1 MLHAQSPTN
10 PALEF
15 LLGIIPG
22 LLVFAFLTNGVILNP
37 SYTAWLTG
45 DAFLAWQG
53 WQFFRLSPM
62 LQWPLGANPFF
73 GLDIS
78 SSIVFPDSVPLMA
91 FIFKPF
97 SALLPTEFQYFGIFI
112 FACFLLQS
120 LYSYKILRLYSST
133 VLPAFFGSTLFV
145 LAPILLVRLTE
156 TYQHHALFSQWVILA
171 ALYFYLRNKFSYTA
185 WIALQ
190 VITLLINVYLF
201 SMVFSVFLADLAQRK
216 YLKQITTK
224 TISILIP
231 VTISSIIFI
240 MWAVGFFMVGSPG
253 AADGLSGGGFGVY
266 RMNLLSPIDS
276 NLIWSKLIPDF
287 FTHKAEG
294 EGFNFLGIGILS
306 LLPIALLSLFQTRTI
321 QKVISKKNAPLLI
334 LVIFCTIYA
343 LSNQIHIASHRLVGY
358 EVPRFIGGI
367 FNTFSSSGRFFWIP
381 HYLFIIGIFCLIFK
395 IKSKHLQLIVILG
408 AILIQVAD
416 SSRATNEIKTH
427 FIHPNKTF
435 EKLNSDLWGSFAK
448 RYKKIIYVDPG
459 HLQSPEILALYEFAS
474 SHKMA
479 INLNWQSKFNATKLL
494 QYRDKISR
502 DILEKKF
509 DKDSL
514 YIFRNNE
521 LWDYSI
527 DHLRSEDK
535 AYRIGSFK
543 VIAPEFS
550 ADGPSQRADGN
561 SKLYLRAPG
570 IASPTKATPF
580 VISFTPEGNFQT
592 YRGIGWS
599 HPEKDGTW
607 IDGRYGNVRIQL
619 NAQNFTDVVLT
630 IYGNVF
636 VSPIHQS
643 QSIQIYCNG
652 LLMDRINRTATE
664 SNTIRETYK
673 IPHNLIQNN
682 SGFMFIDFVVKNP
695 ASPKTTVNSSD
706 NRLLGL
712 QLNSIQI
719 QLK

>member
-1 MLHAQSPTN
+1 MPTSKE
-10 PALEF
+10 LK
-15 LLGIIPG
+15 IPG
-22 LLVFAFLTNGVILNP
+22 FESALGMLPGLVVFMLLTNGVILNP
-37 SYTAWLTG
+37 SYTGWLTG

-53 WQFFRLSPM
+53 WQFFRLSP
-62 LQWPLGANPFF
+62 LIQWPLGANPFF
-73 GLDIS
+73 GLEIS

-112 FACFLLQS
+112 LACFLLQS
-120 LYSYKILRLYSST
+120 LYAYKILRIYSST
-133 VLPAFFGSTLFV
+133 ILPAFFGSALFV

-171 ALYFYLRNKFSYTA
+171 ALYFYLRNKFSYAA

-201 SMVFSVFLADLAQRK
+201 SMVFSVFLADLVQRK
-216 YLKQITTK
+216 YLKQITLN

-231 VTISSIIFI
+231 TTLSFIIFI
-240 MWAVGFFMVGSPG
+240 MWAAGFFMVGSPG
-253 AADGLSGGGFGVY
+253 GADGLSGGGFGFY

-276 NLIWSKLIPDF
+276 NLIWSKFIPDF
-287 FTHKAEG
+287 YTNKDEE

-306 LLPIALLSLFQTRTI
+306 ILPFALFSLFQTRTTH
-321 QKVISKKNAPLLI
+321 QTISKKNIPLLI
-334 LVIFCTIYA
+334 LATFCTLYA
-343 LSNQIHIASHRLVGY
+343 VSNQIHIASYQVVEY
-358 EVPRFIGGI
+358 EIPRFIRGI

-381 HYLFIIGIFCLIFK
+381 HYLFIICIFRLIFK
-395 IKSKHLQLIVILG
+395 LKSKHIQATAILG
-408 AILIQVAD
+408 AILIQVID
-416 SSRATNEIKTH
+416 SSRATHEIKTH
-427 FIHPNKTF
+427 FINPNKTF
-435 EKLNSDLWGSFAK
+435 EKLSSDLWKSLAK
-448 RYKKIIYVDPG
+448 KYKNIIYVDPG

-474 SHKMA
+474 SNKMA

-494 QYRDKISR
+494 QYRDKISKE
-502 DILEKKF
+502 ILEKKF
-509 DKDSL
+509 DIDSL
-514 YIFRNNE
+514 YIYRNNE

-535 AYRIGSFK
+535 AFRIGSFK
-543 VIAPEFS
+543 IVAPEFNK
-550 ADGPSQRADGN
+550 DGPSQRVDDN
-561 SKLYLRAPG
+561 SLLYIRAPG
-570 IASPTKATPF
+570 IASPTKALPF
-580 VISFTPEGNFQT
+580 VISFTPEGNFQS

-607 IDGRYGNVRIQL
+607 IDGGYGTIRIQL
-619 NAQNFTDVVLT
+619 DSPNFIDAVLT
-630 IYGNVF
+630 IDGNVF

-643 QSIQIYCNG
+643 QSIEIYCNG
-652 LLMDRINRTATE
+652 LLIDRITRSATE
-664 SNTIRETYK
+664 TKIREVYK
-673 IPHNLIQNN
+673 VPHQLIQKNA
-682 SGFMFIDFVVKNP
+682 GFLFIDFIVKNP
-695 ASPKTTVNSSD
+695 ASPKTTLNASD